1 MSWKKIGKALLFPPL
16 WLMLLLT
23 PASIVLVINALA
35 FLASDS
41 ILAIVSYVVSAYT
54 LTIWCVQ
61 SPRLI
66 RAFRVFKQ
74 ENKYARR
81 WLEDDRLRVNA
92 SLYGAFILNVAYAAF
107 HIGLGVRHRTFWFYS
122 LAIYYV
128 FLAVMRLFLVRHSRM
143 YKPGERM
150 HAELRRYRA
159 CGYAFLVM
167 NLALACI
174 IFFMIYWNRTFVHHE
189 ITTITMAA
197 YTFTAFTLAII
208 NIVKFRK
215 YKSPVYSA
223 SKAISLAAACVSI
236 LTLESTMLTTF
247 GGETMD
253 AATRRLFLGLTGA
266 AVIGTVVALAM
277 FMIVQ
282 GTKKLRLLKA
292 EENKNAKQ

>member
-1 MSWKKIGKALLFPPL
+1 MLWKKIGKALLFPPL

-23 PASIVLVINALA
+23 SISIVFVVYALA

-41 ILAIVSYVVSAYT
+41 ILAIVSYVVAAYT
-54 LTIWCVQ
+54 LMVWCMQ

-66 RAFRVFKQ
+66 RAFRAFKQ
-74 ENKYARR
+74 ENKYVRR

-92 SLYGAFILNVAYAAF
+92 SLYGAFIFNVAYAAF

-122 LAIYYV
+122 LAIYYA
-128 FLAVMRLFLVRHSRM
+128 FLAVMRFFLVRHSRL

-150 HAELRRYRA
+150 RAELRRYCA

-174 IFFMIYWNRTFVHHE
+174 IFFMIYWNRTFAHHE

-223 SKAISLAAACVSI
+223 TKAISLAAACVSI

-247 GGETMD
+247 GGETVD
-253 AATRRLFLGLTGA
+253 DATRRLLLGLTGA
-266 AVIGTVVALAM
+266 AVIGTVVAFAI
-277 FMIVQ
+277 FMIAQ

-292 EENKNAKQ
+292 EENINAKQ

>member
-1 MSWKKIGKALLFPPL
+1 MPWKKICKAFLFPPL

-23 PASIVLVINALA
+23 PVAIVFVVYALA

-41 ILAIVSYVVSAYT
+41 ILAIVSYVLAAYT
-54 LTIWCVQ
+54 LTVWCVQ
-61 SPRLI
+61 LPRLLH
-66 RAFRVFKQ
+66 AFRTFKQ
-74 ENKYARR
+74 ENKFVRR
-81 WLEDDRLRVNA
+81 WLEDDRLRVNF
-92 SLYGAFILNVAYAAF
+92 SLYSAFALNVAYAAF
-107 HIGLGVRHRTFWFYS
+107 HIGLGARHRTFWFYS
-122 LAIYYV
+122 LGIYYI
-128 FLAVMRLFLVRHSRM
+128 FLAVMRFFLVRHSRM

-150 HAELRRYRA
+150 RAELRRYCA
-159 CGYAFLVM
+159 CGYAFLLM

-174 IFFMIYWNRTFVHHE
+174 VFFMIYWNRTFVHHE

-197 YTFTAFTLAII
+197 YTFTAFTLAIV
-208 NIVKFRK
+208 NIVKYRK

-236 LTLESTMLTTF
+236 LTLEATMMTTF

-266 AVIGTVVALAM
+266 AVIGTVVALAI

-292 EENKNAKQ
+292 EEISDGE

>member
-1 MSWKKIGKALLFPPL
+1 MPWKKILKAILFPPL

-23 PASIVLVINALA
+23 PVAIVLVVNALA

-41 ILAIVSYVVSAYT
+41 ILAIVSYVLAAYT
-54 LTIWCVQ
+54 LTVWCVQ
-61 SPRLI
+61 FPRLLY
-66 RAFRVFKQ
+66 AFRAFKQ
-74 ENKYARR
+74 ENKFVRR
-81 WLEDDRLRVNA
+81 WLEDDRLRVNF
-92 SLYGAFILNVAYAAF
+92 SLYSAFVLNVAYAAF
-107 HIGLGVRHRTFWFYS
+107 HIGLGARHRTFWFYS
-122 LAIYYV
+122 LGIYYI
-128 FLAVMRLFLVRHSRM
+128 FLAVMRFFLVRHSRM

-150 HAELRRYRA
+150 RAELRRYCA
-159 CGYAFLVM
+159 CGYAFLLM

-174 IFFMIYWNRTFVHHE
+174 VFFMIYWNRTFVHHE

-197 YTFTAFTLAII
+197 YTFTAFTLAIV
-208 NIVKFRK
+208 NIVKYRK

-223 SKAISLAAACVSI
+223 SKTISLAAACVSI
-236 LTLESTMLTTF
+236 LTLEATMMTTF

-266 AVIGTVVALAM
+266 AVIGTVVALAI

-292 EENKNAKQ
+292 EENTDGE